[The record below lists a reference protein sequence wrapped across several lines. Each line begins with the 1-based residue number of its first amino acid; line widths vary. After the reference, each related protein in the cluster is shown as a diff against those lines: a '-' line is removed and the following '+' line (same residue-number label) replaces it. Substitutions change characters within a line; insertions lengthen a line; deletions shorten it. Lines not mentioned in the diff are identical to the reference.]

1 MFQILLELRAFP
13 VGSLVKVMSDFK
25 KALMAAA
32 RTNLPWAEVNLV
44 FFIKRAF
51 PSACTSSD

>member
-13 VGSLVKVMSDFK
+13 VGSLVKVMSDFE

-32 RTNLPWAEVNLV
+32 RTNLPWAEVNFSFLY
-44 FFIKRAF
+44 
-51 PSACTSSD
+51 